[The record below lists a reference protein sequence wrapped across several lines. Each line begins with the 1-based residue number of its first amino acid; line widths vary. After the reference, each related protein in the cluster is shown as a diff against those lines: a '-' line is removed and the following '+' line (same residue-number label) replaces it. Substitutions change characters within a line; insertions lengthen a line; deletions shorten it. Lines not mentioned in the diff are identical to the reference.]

1 MMTALASYIN
11 VVDAER
17 AALDTERA
25 AIQILGQRVNASV
38 RLVKALGEGWHTG
51 AASAS
56 GTSVP

>member
-38 RLVKALGEGWHTG
+38 RLVKALGGGWRTG
-51 AASAS
+51 AA
-56 GTSVP
+56 P